1 MSLMK
6 KQSLI
11 LSNIVLIFFTNT
23 SFSNSFNFD
32 FGKTMAVSG
41 KASVI
46 DGDTIRINKK
56 KIRLYGIDAP
66 ELRQT
71 CGWVFSR
78 GCGEES
84 KWMLEQI
91 LKNEIITCFYKQK
104 DKYGR
109 IIGICYVGELDHIPI
124 LMLSPMFEINGVMV
138 NMGLAIAY
146 KRYSNRYIKLEDDA
160 KKNNRGIWKGKF
172 EKPEEWRK
180 KNK

>member
-1 MSLMK
+1 MK

-11 LSNIVLIFFTNT
+11 LSSIVLIFFIST
-23 SFSNSFNFD
+23 SFSNSFDFD
-32 FGKTMAVSG
+32 FGETMVVSG
-41 KASVI
+41 KASII

-66 ELRQT
+66 ELKQT
-71 CGWVFSR
+71 CGWLSR

-84 KWMLEQI
+84 KWILEQI
-91 LKNEIITCFYKQK
+91 LKNEIITCFYNQK

-124 LMLSPMFEINGVMV
+124 LMLSPQFEINGVMV

-160 KKNNRGIWKGKF
+160 KKIKR
-172 EKPEEWRK
+172 
-180 KNK
+180 

>member
-11 LSNIVLIFFTNT
+11 LSSIVLIFFIST
-23 SFSNSFNFD
+23 SFSNSFD
-32 FGKTMAVSG
+32 FGETMVVSG
-41 KASVI
+41 KASII

-66 ELRQT
+66 ELKQT
-71 CGWVFSR
+71 CGWLSR

-84 KWMLEQI
+84 KWILEQI

-124 LMLSPMFEINGVMV
+124 LMLSPQFEINGVMV

-160 KKNNRGIWKGKF
+160 KKNKRGVWKGKF

>member
-1 MSLMK
+1 MK

-11 LSNIVLIFFTNT
+11 LSSIVLIFFIST
-23 SFSNSFNFD
+23 SFSNSFD
-32 FGKTMAVSG
+32 FGETMVVSG
-41 KASVI
+41 KASII

-66 ELRQT
+66 ELKQT
-71 CGWVFSR
+71 CGWLSR
-78 GCGEES
+78 GRGEES
-84 KWMLEQI
+84 KWILEQI

-124 LMLSPMFEINGVMV
+124 LMLSPQFEINGVMV

-160 KKNNRGIWKGKF
+160 KKNKRGVWKGKF